1 MDKRIVKQKFL
12 DDLDNE
18 IIIEEERKN
27 RENGVMG
34 VPTYIINDGITLTGS
49 QPVDSLVRLLEH
61 INSD

>member
-1 MDKRIVKQKFL
+1 M